1 MLAAV
6 DTVHLAPAAVMVAA
20 VAAHGLAA
28 ASRDERLVA
37 GRLRVEGGQRRVV
50 LGVVDAAAG
59 VGRGRRAAARGTRR
73 TGRMNKLHINGF

>member
-6 DTVHLAPAAVMVAA
+6 DALAADTVLVAA

-28 ASRDERLVA
+28 AGRDEGLVA
-37 GRLRVEGGQRRVV
+37 GRLRVEGGQRGVV

-73 TGRMNKLHINGF
+73 TGRMNKLHMNGF